1 MTRKIF
7 KTEKGKMQILRKY
20 NELFLAAGLGANRK
34 SVNTAF
40 GETSFIESGFENKET
55 ILLLHGS
62 CSNSAMWFGD
72 LPVLA
77 EKYRVIAI
85 DIIGEA
91 GWSEEVR
98 LDLNSDEY
106 ALWLESFLNCL
117 GLKRVIIVGNSFGGW
132 LALKFAVNFKDR
144 VTHLVLIAS
153 SGIVSPKRAFLFK
166 CIVYLMLGRYGRLL
180 LSRMVFGK
188 KEIPEEV
195 LEYSNLIIDNFNP
208 MVGKLPV
215 LSEKDFCVLK
225 MPLLFIVGENDPTMD
240 VIAAVKRISK
250 VLKAEAKVM
259 NDTAHVITNT
269 AKDIIEFCGKV

>member
-20 NELFLAAGLGANRK
+20 NEIFLAAGLVANRK
-34 SVNTAF
+34 SVDTAF

-106 ALWLESFLNCL
+106 ALWLESFINSL
-117 GLKRVIIVGNSFGGW
+117 GLKRVIIAGNSFGGW

-208 MVGKLPV
+208 MVEKLPV
-215 LSEKDFCVLK
+215 LSEKDFCVLN

-240 VIAAVKRISK
+240 VVAAVKRISK
-250 VLKAEAKVM
+250 GLKAEAKVM
-259 NDTAHVITNT
+259 NDTAHVIANT
-269 AKDIIEFCGKV
+269 AKDIIEFCGRV

>member
-1 MTRKIF
+1 MI
-7 KTEKGKMQILRKY
+7 
-20 NELFLAAGLGANRK
+20 
-34 SVNTAF
+34 
-40 GETSFIESGFENKET
+40 
-55 ILLLHGS
+55 
-62 CSNSAMWFGD
+62 C
-72 LPVLA
+72 PVLA
-77 EKYRVIAI
+77 KKYRVIAI

-106 ALWLESFLNCL
+106 ALWLESFLNSL
-117 GLKRVIIVGNSFGGW
+117 GLKRVIIAGNSFGGW

-259 NDTAHVITNT
+259 NDTAHVIANT